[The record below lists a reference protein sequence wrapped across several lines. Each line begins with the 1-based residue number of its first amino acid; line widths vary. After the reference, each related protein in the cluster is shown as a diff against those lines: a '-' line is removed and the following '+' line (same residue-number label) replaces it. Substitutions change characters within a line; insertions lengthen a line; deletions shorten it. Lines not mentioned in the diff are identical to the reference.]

1 MDAPVA
7 TRKLLHLAAALGIP
21 AIGFTL
27 WSWGQPLICTCGTV
41 RLWVGSIWSTE
52 NSQQIADW
60 YTLAHVMH
68 GLAVILVGRLLFRR
82 VSFNTLYLVA
92 IATGVGWEIFE
103 HSDFVI
109 RQFRYGSVNQGYAGD
124 SVLNAVSDYVF
135 MMSGFYLA
143 AILPTVWVAALVI
156 TLESTATLVARD
168 GFILEAIMLVHQFE
182 AIEEWQ
188 LELKP
193 DHLKQ

>member
-1 MDAPVA
+1 MQSV
-7 TRKLLHLAAALGIP
+7 TLRNYLHLAAALGIP
-21 AIGFTL
+21 AIGLTL
-27 WSWGQPLICTCGTV
+27 WSWGQPLLCTCGTV
-41 RLWVGSIWSTE
+41 HFWVGSIWSSE

-60 YTLAHVMH
+60 YTLAHFMH
-68 GLAVILVGRLLFRR
+68 GLAVILMGRLLFRHL
-82 VSFNTLYLVA
+82 SFNALYVIA
-92 IATGVGWEIFE
+92 IASGVGWEIFE

-109 RQFRYGSVNQGYAGD
+109 RQFRYGTVNQGYTGD

-143 AILPTVWVAALVI
+143 RYLPTIWVAALLI
-156 TLESTATLVARD
+156 GLETTATLVARD

-182 AIEEWQ
+182 TIEAWQ

-193 DHLKQ
+193 DHLKN

>member
-21 AIGFTL
+21 AIGLTL

-41 RLWVGSIWSTE
+41 RLWIGSIWSTE

-60 YTLAHVMH
+60 YTLAHMMH

-92 IATGVGWEIFE
+92 I
-103 HSDFVI
+103 
-109 RQFRYGSVNQGYAGD
+109 
-124 SVLNAVSDYVF
+124 
-135 MMSGFYLA
+135 
-143 AILPTVWVAALVI
+143 
-156 TLESTATLVARD
+156 ATLVARD

-193 DHLKQ
+193 DHLKR